1 MTSRLARF
9 GPRSDSTHR
18 QIDRRSHTR
27 HEQPEVASWAANYR
41 RPGREPM
48 QPIAPLTEEN
58 SPSLLMRFFTG
69 GYRYFEW
76 EGDSVPDIYWRP

>member
-1 MTSRLARF
+1 
-9 GPRSDSTHR
+9 
-18 QIDRRSHTR
+18 
-27 HEQPEVASWAANYR
+27 
-41 RPGREPM
+41 M